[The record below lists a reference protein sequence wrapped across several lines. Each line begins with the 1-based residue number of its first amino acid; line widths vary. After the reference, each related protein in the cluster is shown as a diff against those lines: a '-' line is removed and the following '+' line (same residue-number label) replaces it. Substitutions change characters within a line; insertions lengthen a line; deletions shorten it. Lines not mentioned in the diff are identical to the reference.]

1 MVKTLKYIGKRIL
14 FMIPILIGVSLIIFL
29 LSNLI
34 PGSPIDAFIDENTT
48 PADIE
53 RLTVKFG
60 LDQPLP
66 VRYWNWLLASAQGD
80 FGNSFRSGQSV
91 ASMISNRIGP
101 TLLLA
106 FSALGLS
113 LVISIVLGVLAAC
126 KPYSII
132 DYISSGMA
140 FLGSGMPAFFLGLL
154 SIYVFSVKLGIL
166 PNSGMYT
173 SASSA
178 NFKDVALHMIQPT
191 LVLAIT
197 LSGGNIRQTRSAM
210 LEVMGEDYILV
221 AKAKGMHRWT
231 VILGHAFRNALIPI
245 ITSFGLT
252 ITSLVGGAIVSEQ
265 IFGWPG
271 MGSLL
276 MTSIK
281 FRDYPAIMGITLYI
295 TVGIMLVNLVV
306 DIIYGL
312 VDPRVRV

>member
-1 MVKTLKYIGKRIL
+1 MVKTLKYIAKRIA
-14 FMIPILIGVSLIIFL
+14 FMLPILIGVSLIIFL

-34 PGSPIDAFIDENTT
+34 PGSPVDAFIDENTT
-48 PADIE
+48 PADLE
-53 RLTVKFG
+53 RLTAKFG
-60 LDQPLP
+60 LDQPMP
-66 VRYWNWLLASAQGD
+66 VRYLKWLAASLQGD
-80 FGNSFRSGQSV
+80 FGNSFRSGQAVS
-91 ASMISNRIGP
+91 SMIASRIGP

-106 FSALGLS
+106 ASALVLS
-113 LVISIVLGVLAAC
+113 LIISVTLGVLAAC
-126 KPYSII
+126 KPYSPV
-132 DYISSGMA
+132 DYVASGMA

-154 SIYVFSVKLGIL
+154 SIYVFSVKLRIL

-173 SASSA
+173 SASTA
-178 NFKDVALHMIQPT
+178 TAKDIFLHMIQPT
-191 LVLAIT
+191 LVLAIS
-197 LSGGNIRQTRSAM
+197 LSGSNIRQTRSAM
-210 LEVMGEDYILV
+210 LEVLGEDYVLV
-221 AKAKGMHRWT
+221 ARAKGMRKWT
-231 VILGHAFRNALIPI
+231 VILVHAFRNALIPI

-312 VDPRVRV
+312 VDPRVRI